1 MIKIGDRVTLFHN
14 ITREGVVVALKEVA
28 TKTWFVGGVASTKL
42 LATVKFDGDEPTNT
56 EIFPVSKLMRLE

>member
-28 TKTWFVGGVASTKL
+28 TKTWFVGFFCTGIL
-42 LATVKFDGDEPTNT
+42 LKKRD
-56 EIFPVSKLMRLE
+56 